1 MKIDITYYID
11 SLCTVGCLETCVSGF
26 LGRNGLET
34 FYNYNPNIVLLKN
47 IPGFNRYLPA
57 LRFTCNTTITH
68 VSIAATRASGV
79 TSGAIELEVQ
89 RVVQRVHR
97 ILLQQAT
104 PSDNPGV
111 YELALSQPLPVQVN
125 DVVSIFE
132 SLSSPLNLYNM
143 DGGMSMKSI
152 YISLTGSFSVPGDDD
167 QPLMSIETG
176 NTLLI
181 EISSIVQSSIVLN
194 CVPQDIFLICSY

>member
-1 MKIDITYYID
+1 M
-11 SLCTVGCLETCVSGF
+11 SGF
-26 LGRNGLET
+26 LDRNGLET

-47 IPGFNRYLPA
+47 IPGYNRYLPA
-57 LRFTCNTTITH
+57 LRFTCNTTITR
-68 VSIAATRASGV
+68 VSFAATRASGV
-79 TSGAIELEVQ
+79 TSGTIGLEIQ
-89 RVVQRVHR
+89 RVVRVHHVP
-97 ILLQQAT
+97 LQHAT

-132 SLSSPLNLYNM
+132 SRNPPLNLYNM
-143 DGGMSMKSI
+143 DGGMSMKST
-152 YISLTGSFSVPGDDD
+152 YIPQRVDQDVPPCDDD

-181 EISSIVQSSIVLN
+181 EISSYYSVVLY
-194 CVPQDIFLICSY
+194 CVKLCSTGQPSNIMNVDTINEGK

>member
-1 MKIDITYYID
+1 M
-11 SLCTVGCLETCVSGF
+11 SGF

-34 FYNYNPNIVLLKN
+34 FYNYNRNIVLLKN
-47 IPGFNRYLPA
+47 IPGFYRYLPA
-57 LRFTCNTTITH
+57 LRFTCNTTITR
-68 VSIAATRASGV
+68 VSFATTRPSGN

-89 RVVQRVHR
+89 RVMLRVHR
-97 ILLQQAT
+97 VPLQYAT

-111 YELALSQPLPVQVN
+111 YELAPSYPLPVQVN

-143 DGGMSMKSI
+143 DRGMSMKSI
-152 YISLTGSFSVPGDDD
+152 YIHRTGSFSLPPGDDD

-181 EISSIVQSSIVLN
+181 EISSYYSVVLY
-194 CVPQDIFLICSY
+194 C